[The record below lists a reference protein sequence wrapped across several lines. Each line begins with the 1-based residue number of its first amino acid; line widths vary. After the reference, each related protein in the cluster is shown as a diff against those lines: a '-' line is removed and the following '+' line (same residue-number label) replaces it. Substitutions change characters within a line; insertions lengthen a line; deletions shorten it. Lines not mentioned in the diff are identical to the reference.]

1 METEPPKAEPP
12 RRKRRWFQ
20 FSLRTLLIGVTL
32 LAVACAYVA
41 WQARIVR
48 ERRAL
53 LLLIESREYGWYS
66 GERSASHDFPPAAS
80 GHDLAASG
88 HNLTAG
94 KTEDRPAWI
103 RHWLGDE
110 TVYLIWLRN
119 TVPSSEAVLIE
130 NCFPEAVVWQDN

>member
-1 METEPPKAEPP
+1 MPDQPSP
-12 RRKRRWFQ
+12 RRRFQ
-20 FSLRTLLIGVTL
+20 FRLRTLMIGVTL
-32 LAVACAYVA
+32 LAVPLAYVG
-41 WQARIVR
+41 WQAKTVA

-53 LLLIESREYGWYS
+53 LLLIESREYGWYLS
-66 GERSASHDFPPAAS
+66 ERSASHDFPSAAS

-88 HNLTAG
+88 HNVTAG
-94 KTEDRPAWI
+94 KSEDRPGWI
-103 RHWLGDE
+103 RRWLGDE